1 MKTPDKPIFHFFLI
15 LASSLLFFK
24 ATAKSTIEPCSSND
38 TCNSL
43 LGYTLYT
50 DLKVS
55 EVASL
60 FQVDPISVLL
70 ANAIDISYPDV
81 ENHILPSTLF
91 LKIPLTCSCLDG
103 IRKSVSTRY
112 KTRPSDT
119 LASIAGSVY
128 GGLVSAE
135 QIQEAN
141 SVNDP
146 SVLDVGTSLLVP
158 LPCACFNGTDNSL
171 PAVYLSYVVKGV
183 DTLAGIARRYETTLT
198 DLMNVNAMG
207 APDVS
212 SGDILAIP
220 LSVNNVAKLG
230 SLVKLCES
238 LIVSFIVVRWCEF
251 WAAESLRLC
260 GVYLFAKLCFDVWLC
275 ITFSQLVLIFR
286 ACASNFPKY
295 ASDYGLI
302 VPNGSYALAA
312 GHCVQCSCA
321 LGSRSLY
328 CEPASLAVSCSS
340 MQCTNSNLMLGN
352 ITVQQSNAG
361 CNVTTCDYNGFAN
374 GTILTMLSRS
384 LQPRCPGP
392 QQFAPLLAPPDTVP
406 KDLMY
411 APAPSP
417 DYDGPG
423 SIAASPGSSVIPP
436 GGGSFPGNPANG
448 PAGSIST
455 ATVYSFSY
463 FFIMFLIS
471 ISFVFSC

>member
-1 MKTPDKPIFHFFLI
+1 MREIVLLL
-15 LASSLLFFK
+15 LASSLLSTST
-24 ATAKSTIEPCSSND
+24 TAKSTIEPCSSND

-60 FQVDPISVLL
+60 FQTDPISLLL

-81 ENHILPSTLF
+81 ENHILPSNLF

-103 IRKSVSTRY
+103 IRKSLSTRY

-141 SVNDP
+141 SVADP
-146 SVLDVGTSLLVP
+146 SLLDVGTSLVVP
-158 LPCACFNGTDNSL
+158 LPCACFNGSDDSL
-171 PAVYLSYVVKGV
+171 PAVYLSYVVRGV
-183 DTLAGIARRYETTLT
+183 DTLAGIARRYETTVS

-212 SGDILAIP
+212 SGDILAVP
-220 LSVNNVAKLG
+220 LS
-230 SLVKLCES
+230 
-238 LIVSFIVVRWCEF
+238 
-251 WAAESLRLC
+251 
-260 GVYLFAKLCFDVWLC
+260 
-275 ITFSQLVLIFR
+275 

-295 ASDYGLI
+295 ASDFGLI

-340 MQCTNSNLMLGN
+340 MQCRNSN
-352 ITVQQSNAG
+352 
-361 CNVTTCDYNGFAN
+361 
-374 GTILTMLSRS
+374 
-384 LQPRCPGP
+384 
-392 QQFAPLLAPPDTVP
+392 
-406 KDLMY
+406 
-411 APAPSP
+411 
-417 DYDGPG
+417 
-423 SIAASPGSSVIPP
+423 
-436 GGGSFPGNPANG
+436 
-448 PAGSIST
+448 
-455 ATVYSFSY
+455 
-463 FFIMFLIS
+463 
-471 ISFVFSC
+471 

>member
-15 LASSLLFFK
+15 LASSSLFFTTT
-24 ATAKSTIEPCSSND
+24 TAKSTIEPCSSND

-91 LKIPLTCSCLDG
+91 LKIPLTCSCVDG

-220 LSVNNVAKLG
+220 LS
-230 SLVKLCES
+230 
-238 LIVSFIVVRWCEF
+238 
-251 WAAESLRLC
+251 
-260 GVYLFAKLCFDVWLC
+260 
-275 ITFSQLVLIFR
+275 

>member
-1 MKTPDKPIFHFFLI
+1 MKNLEKPISYIFFLI
-15 LASSLLFFK
+15 LASSSLLITT
-24 ATAKSTIEPCSSND
+24 TAKSTIEPCSSND
-38 TCNSL
+38 TCNSM

-81 ENHILPSTLF
+81 ENHILPSKLF
-91 LKIPLTCSCLDG
+91 LKIPITCSCVDG
-103 IRKSVSTRY
+103 IRKSVSTHY

-119 LASIAGSVY
+119 LGSIADSVY

-146 SVLDVGTSLLVP
+146 SILDVGTSLVVP

-171 PAVYLSYVVKGV
+171 PAVYLSYVVREV
-183 DTLAGIARRYETTLT
+183 DTLVGIARRYSTTIT

-212 SGDILAIP
+212 SGDILAVP
-220 LSVNNVAKLG
+220 LS
-230 SLVKLCES
+230 
-238 LIVSFIVVRWCEF
+238 
-251 WAAESLRLC
+251 
-260 GVYLFAKLCFDVWLC
+260 
-275 ITFSQLVLIFR
+275 
-286 ACASNFPKY
+286 ACASKFPKF
-295 ASDYGLI
+295 ASDFGLI

-321 LGSRSLY
+321 LGSRDLY

-340 MQCTNSNLMLGN
+340 MQCRNSNLMLGN
-352 ITVQQSNAG
+352 ITVQQSSAG

-374 GTILTMLSRS
+374 GTILTMLTRS

-406 KDLMY
+406 KDIMY

-417 DYDGPG
+417 DFDGPG

-436 GGGSFPGNPANG
+436 GGGSFPDNSALG
-448 PAGSIST
+448 PARSFST
-455 ATVYSFSY
+455 AATTSVSY
-463 FFIMFLIS
+463 LFIAFLIF
-471 ISFVFSC
+471 ISSFPFVLSS

>member
-1 MKTPDKPIFHFFLI
+1 MKTPKNPIFHLCLLLL
-15 LASSLLFFK
+15 LASTSLFI
-24 ATAKSTIEPCSSND
+24 TTTRAKSTIEPCSSND

-81 ENHILPSTLF
+81 ENHILPANLF
-91 LKIPLTCSCLDG
+91 LKIPILCSCVDG
-103 IRKSVSTRY
+103 IRKSVSTHY

-119 LASIAGSVY
+119 LASIADSVY
-128 GGLVSAE
+128 GGLVSSE

-146 SVLDVGTSLLVP
+146 SLLDVGTSLVVP
-158 LPCACFNGTDNSL
+158 LPCACFNGSDNSL

-183 DTLAGIARRYETTLT
+183 DTLAGIARRYSTTVT

-212 SGDILAIP
+212 VGDILAVP
-220 LSVNNVAKLG
+220 LS
-230 SLVKLCES
+230 
-238 LIVSFIVVRWCEF
+238 
-251 WAAESLRLC
+251 
-260 GVYLFAKLCFDVWLC
+260 
-275 ITFSQLVLIFR
+275 

-340 MQCTNSNLMLGN
+340 MQCRNSNLMLGN
-352 ITVQQSNAG
+352 ITVQQSSGG

-374 GTILTMLSRS
+374 GTILTMLSKS

-436 GGGSFPGNPANG
+436 GGGSFSGNPANG

-455 ATVYSFSY
+455 ATVSSFSY
-463 FFIMFLIS
+463 FFIMCVIS
-471 ISFVFSC
+471 ISFVLSC